1 MLNNIVCFS
10 FADWPVWRIYEA
22 MSGDNFSIDPEEGA
36 QPGERE
42 ALLLDPADRLRRNF
56 IRLNQR
62 PSSSTVILLR
72 RPKMNADFIA
82 NASLWQNMEAKLA
95 NGARWLAKKV
105 AFLATCG
112 AFCGGRSARQ
122 QMNGA

>member
-1 MLNNIVCFS
+1 L
-10 FADWPVWRIYEA
+10 
-22 MSGDNFSIDPEEGA
+22 GDIFSIDPGEGA
-36 QPGERE
+36 PPGERE
-42 ALLLDPADRLRRNF
+42 ALLLIPADRFHRNF

-105 AFLATCG
+105 AFSAICG
-112 AFCGGRSARQ
+112 AFFGGRSAR
-122 QMNGA
+122 